1 MTAAAAVLR
10 YLPAL
15 VFWLGLHVWTGRQLL
30 APLTWPRRWR
40 VVAWFVVVTIGV
52 YPMVAMTLSRTS
64 PGHPAEFGLMFSGML
79 VFGFASVVIALRVG
93 VASITIIGKLI
104 RAIERRLNR
113 GGEISHPD
121 LERRRFFG
129 KAINAGVLSSA
140 AGVTSVGVY
149 AATQLPKVHVVEV
162 AISNLDPALEGM
174 VIAQLSDIHVGP
186 TIRRPYVQG
195 LVDSV
200 NRLNAD
206 FVAITGDL
214 VDGFVSKLSPE
225 IAPLADLESRLGTF
239 VVTGNHEY
247 YWRGQEWVDHFE
259 QLGMTVLGNEH
270 RVLSRGGGKFT
281 LAGVHDLHA
290 ARHIAAHVSDPNRAA
305 DGAPEGLRILLAH
318 QPRSAAE
325 AGETDAYDLQ
335 LSGHTHGGQYAP
347 FQLMVWLAQP
357 YLAGLHQVS
366 ERMQLYVSR
375 GSGYWGPPIRA
386 GAASEI
392 TKIVL
397 TRAATA

>member
-15 VFWLGLHVWTGRQLL
+15 VFWLGLHIWTGRQLL

-40 VVAWFVVVTIGV
+40 VTAWCAVVIIAV
-52 YPMVAMTLSRTS
+52 YPMAAMTLSRTS

-93 VASITIIGKLI
+93 VSSLGIV
-104 RAIERRLNR
+104 RRLLRAVGHRVNAR
-113 GGEISHPD
+113 QETAPPD

-149 AATQLPKVHVVEV
+149 AATQIPKVRVVEV
-162 AISNLDPALEGM
+162 AISNLDPAFEGM

-186 TIRRPYVQG
+186 TIRRAYVQG

-200 NRLNAD
+200 NRLDAD

-214 VDGFVSKLSPE
+214 VDGFVSKLGPE
-225 IAPLADLESRLGTF
+225 LAPLAGLESRLGTF

-247 YWRGQEWVDHFE
+247 YWRGQEWVDYFE
-259 QLGMTVLGNEH
+259 QLDMTVLGNEH
-270 RVLSRGGGKFT
+270 RVLSRGREDFT

-290 ARHIAAHVSDPNRAA
+290 ARHIAAHVSDPARAA

-325 AGETDAYDLQ
+325 AAETGAYDLQ

-357 YLAGLHQVS
+357 YLAGLHRVS

-392 TKIVL
+392 TKIIL
-397 TRAATA
+397 TRSATA

>member
-1 MTAAAAVLR
+1 
-10 YLPAL
+10 
-15 VFWLGLHVWTGRQLL
+15 
-30 APLTWPRRWR
+30 
-40 VVAWFVVVTIGV
+40 
-52 YPMVAMTLSRTS
+52 
-64 PGHPAEFGLMFSGML
+64 
-79 VFGFASVVIALRVG
+79 
-93 VASITIIGKLI
+93 
-104 RAIERRLNR
+104 
-113 GGEISHPD
+113 
-121 LERRRFFG
+121 
-129 KAINAGVLSSA
+129 
-140 AGVTSVGVY
+140 
-149 AATQLPKVHVVEV
+149 
-162 AISNLDPALEGM
+162 
-174 VIAQLSDIHVGP
+174 
-186 TIRRPYVQG
+186 
-195 LVDSV
+195 
-200 NRLNAD
+200 
-206 FVAITGDL
+206 
-214 VDGFVSKLSPE
+214 
-225 IAPLADLESRLGTF
+225 
-239 VVTGNHEY
+239 
-247 YWRGQEWVDHFE
+247 
-259 QLGMTVLGNEH
+259 MTVLGNEH

>member
-15 VFWLGLHVWTGRQLL
+15 VFWLGLHIWTGRQLL
-30 APLTWPRRWR
+30 APLTWPRGWR
-40 VVAWFVVVTIGV
+40 VTAWCAVVIIAV
-52 YPMVAMTLSRTS
+52 YPMAAMTLSRTS

-93 VASITIIGKLI
+93 VSSLGIV
-104 RAIERRLNR
+104 RRLLRAVGHRVNSR
-113 GGEISHPD
+113 QETAPPD

-149 AATQLPKVHVVEV
+149 AATQIPKVRVVEV
-162 AISNLDPALEGM
+162 AISNLDPAFEGM

-186 TIRRPYVQG
+186 TIRRAYVQG

-214 VDGFVSKLSPE
+214 VDGFVSKLGPE
-225 IAPLADLESRLGTF
+225 LAPLAELESRLGTF

-247 YWRGQEWVDHFE
+247 YWRGQEWVDYFE
-259 QLGMTVLGNEH
+259 QLDMTVLGNEH
-270 RVLSRGGGKFT
+270 RVLSRGREDFT

-290 ARHIAAHVSDPNRAA
+290 ARHIAAHVSDPARAA

-325 AGETDAYDLQ
+325 AAETGAYDLQ

-357 YLAGLHQVS
+357 YLAGLHRVS

-392 TKIVL
+392 TKITL
-397 TRAATA
+397 TRSATA